1 MDSGSFPHRS
11 SHLSPGSSIR
21 GGPDDDDTLIDYG
34 DDDSSKF
41 EEDGSFIGQYVTRKR
56 ADRERDRLERERL
69 EREAAAM
76 AAAAAHHRGHHPGA
90 ATFV

>member
-1 MDSGSFPHRS
+1 M
-11 SHLSPGSSIR
+11 SPDSSIR
-21 GGPDDDDTLIDYG
+21 GGPDDDDILIDYEG
-34 DDDSSKF
+34 DETSHF
-41 EEDGSFIGQYVTRKR
+41 GEDGSFIGQYVTKRK

-76 AAAAAHHRGHHPGA
+76 VHRPGT